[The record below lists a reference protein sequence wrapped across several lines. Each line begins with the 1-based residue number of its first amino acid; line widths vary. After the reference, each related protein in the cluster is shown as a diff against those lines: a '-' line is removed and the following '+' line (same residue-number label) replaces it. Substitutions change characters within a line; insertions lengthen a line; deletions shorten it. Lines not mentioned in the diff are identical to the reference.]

1 MVLIKNKKGQVIK
14 SVVMWMFATF
24 FYFVIGYTMVKA
36 IVESIFLSQN
46 PTGLMY
52 FFGAIVPIVPVIGL
66 MYWGYTIL
74 TPEQSQDMGGGLQ

>member
-24 FYFVIGYTMVKA
+24 FYFVIGYTLVKA
-36 IVESIFLSQN
+36 IVDGVFLSTN

-52 FFGAIVPIVPVIGL
+52 FFAAIVPIIPIFGL
-66 MYWGYTIL
+66 MWWGYSIL
-74 TPEQSQDMGGGLQ
+74 TPEQSQEGGLV